1 MSYKGT
7 AGRLEVKKQERS
19 QVSFYLNVPVI
30 IEFGFKYEKGIH
42 GDLNKEVFIFLM

>member
-7 AGRLEVKKQERS
+7 AGKLEVKKTRT
-19 QVSFYLNVPVI
+19 QVPFYLNVPVI